1 MQTNNDHDGI
11 KMNLSVRDVA
21 VRLNVSEKTVYKW
34 LKTGLI
40 PSSRIGKS
48 WIITEESVQALIQPS
63 LNNPDGT
70 SAIYNPPVTAPVRAF
85 SAASTA
91 LNGAQ
96 GQDVEYLTRFTS
108 VLTGAVSQGVQGV
121 LGPRASDPATSA
133 TIATA
138 LENAYG
144 EVILQGIGLREFF
157 GDRGHTAILKQMAAE
172 DRSVQIRAILVNP
185 VSEFA
190 RARAVAEDGD
200 QFEDEDRFKAGPLYN
215 DSWRSLN
222 VIAAMKK
229 DAVSRSHFG
238 IDVRFVD
245 HWPSVYL
252 VMTPESTFVETYQFG
267 KPSAAVDGSSIDG
280 LVPMFQF
287 QSGSSYA
294 SILRQHF
301 DYIWSGTN
309 PHVKTHSLADIAAA
323 MQVVV

>member
-1 MQTNNDHDGI
+1 MMNIGDTN
-11 KMNLSVRDVA
+11 MSLSVRDVA

-34 LKTGLI
+34 LKIGLI
-40 PSSRIGKS
+40 PASRIGKS
-48 WIITEESVQALIQPS
+48 WMITEESIQSLIQPS
-63 LNNPDGT
+63 LNNTVGT
-70 SAIYNPPVTAPVRAF
+70 STNIPPPAIAPIRAV
-85 SAASTA
+85 SAASPDA
-91 LNGAQ
+91 NNAQ
-96 GQDVEYLTRFTS
+96 RQDTEYLARFTN
-108 VLTGAVSQGVQGV
+108 VLTGAISQGVNGV

-138 LENAYG
+138 LENAYN

-172 DRSVQIRAILVNP
+172 DRAVQIRAILVNP

-190 RARAVAEDGD
+190 RARAVAEDGA

-229 DAVSRSHFG
+229 DAESRSHFG

-267 KPSAAVDGSSIDG
+267 KPNAAVDGSSIDG

-287 QSGSSYA
+287 QSSSSYA

-301 DYIWSGTN
+301 DYIWSGAN
-309 PHVKTHSLADIAAA
+309 PHVKTHSLADIAEA
-323 MQVVV
+323 MQVIV

>member
-1 MQTNNDHDGI
+1 M
-11 KMNLSVRDVA
+11 MNIGDDNMSLSVRDVA

-34 LKTGLI
+34 LKIGLI
-40 PSSRIGKS
+40 PASRIGKS
-48 WIITEESVQALIQPS
+48 WMITEESIQSLIQPS
-63 LNNPDGT
+63 LNNTVGT
-70 SAIYNPPVTAPVRAF
+70 STNTPPPAIAPIRAV
-85 SAASTA
+85 SAASPDA
-91 LNGAQ
+91 NNAQ
-96 GQDVEYLTRFTS
+96 RQDTEYLARFTN
-108 VLTGAVSQGVQGV
+108 VLTGAISQGVNGV

-138 LENAYG
+138 LENAYN

-172 DRSVQIRAILVNP
+172 DRAVQIRAILVNP

-190 RARAVAEDGD
+190 RARAVAEDGA

-229 DAVSRSHFG
+229 DAESRSHFG

-267 KPSAAVDGSSIDG
+267 KPNAAVDGSSIDG

-287 QSGSSYA
+287 QSSSSYA

-301 DYIWSGTN
+301 DYIWSGAN
-309 PHVKTHSLADIAAA
+309 PHVKTHSLADIAEA
-323 MQVVV
+323 MQVIV

>member
-1 MQTNNDHDGI
+1 M
-11 KMNLSVRDVA
+11 MNIGDSNMSLSVRDVA

-34 LKTGLI
+34 LKIGLI
-40 PSSRIGKS
+40 PASRIGKS
-48 WIITEESVQALIQPS
+48 WMITEESIQSLIQPS
-63 LNNPDGT
+63 LNNTVGPST
-70 SAIYNPPVTAPVRAF
+70 NMPPPAIAPIRAV
-85 SAASTA
+85 SAASPDA
-91 LNGAQ
+91 NNAQ
-96 GQDVEYLTRFTS
+96 RQDTEYLARFTN
-108 VLTGAVSQGVQGV
+108 VLTGAISQGVNGV

-138 LENAYG
+138 LENAYN

-172 DRSVQIRAILVNP
+172 DRAVQIRAILVNP

-190 RARAVAEDGD
+190 RARAVAEDGA

-229 DAVSRSHFG
+229 DAESRSHFG

-267 KPSAAVDGSSIDG
+267 KPNAAVDGSSIDG

-287 QSGSSYA
+287 QSSSSYA

-301 DYIWSGTN
+301 DYIWSGAN
-309 PHVKTHSLADIAAA
+309 PHVKTHSLADIAEA
-323 MQVVV
+323 MQVIV

>member
-1 MQTNNDHDGI
+1 MMNIGDTN
-11 KMNLSVRDVA
+11 MSLSVRDVA

-34 LKTGLI
+34 LKIGLI
-40 PSSRIGKS
+40 PASRIGKS
-48 WIITEESVQALIQPS
+48 WMITEESIQSLIQPS
-63 LNNPDGT
+63 LNNTVGT
-70 SAIYNPPVTAPVRAF
+70 STNMPPPAIAPIRAV
-85 SAASTA
+85 SAASPDA
-91 LNGAQ
+91 NNAQ
-96 GQDVEYLTRFTS
+96 RQDTEYLARFTN
-108 VLTGAVSQGVQGV
+108 VLTGAISQGVNGV

-138 LENAYG
+138 LENAYN

-172 DRSVQIRAILVNP
+172 DRAVQIRAILVNP

-190 RARAVAEDGD
+190 RARAVAEDGA

-229 DAVSRSHFG
+229 DAESRSHFG

-267 KPSAAVDGSSIDG
+267 KPNAAVDGSSIDG

-287 QSGSSYA
+287 QSSSSYA

-301 DYIWSGTN
+301 DYIWSGAN
-309 PHVKTHSLADIAAA
+309 PHVKTHSLADIAEA
-323 MQVVV
+323 MQVIV

>member
-1 MQTNNDHDGI
+1 M
-11 KMNLSVRDVA
+11 MNIGDSNMSLSVRDVA

-34 LKTGLI
+34 LKIGLI
-40 PSSRIGKS
+40 PASRIGKS
-48 WIITEESVQALIQPS
+48 WMITEESIQSLIQPS
-63 LNNPDGT
+63 LNNTVGPST
-70 SAIYNPPVTAPVRAF
+70 NMPPPAIAPIRAV
-85 SAASTA
+85 SAASPDA
-91 LNGAQ
+91 NNAQ
-96 GQDVEYLTRFTS
+96 RQDTEYLARFTN
-108 VLTGAVSQGVQGV
+108 VLTGAISQGVHGV

-138 LENAYG
+138 LENAYN

-172 DRSVQIRAILVNP
+172 DRAVQIRAILVNP

-190 RARAVAEDGD
+190 RARAVAEDGA

-229 DAVSRSHFG
+229 DAESRSHFG

-267 KPSAAVDGSSIDG
+267 KPNAAVDGSSIDG

-287 QSGSSYA
+287 QSSSSYA

-301 DYIWSGTN
+301 DYIWSGAN
-309 PHVKTHSLADIAAA
+309 PHVKTHSLADIAEA
-323 MQVVV
+323 MQVIV

>member
-1 MQTNNDHDGI
+1 M
-11 KMNLSVRDVA
+11 MNIGDDNMSLSVRDVA

-34 LKTGLI
+34 LKIGLI
-40 PSSRIGKS
+40 PASRIGKS
-48 WIITEESVQALIQPS
+48 WMITEESIQSLIQPS
-63 LNNPDGT
+63 LNNTVGT
-70 SAIYNPPVTAPVRAF
+70 STNMPPPGIAPIRAV
-85 SAASTA
+85 STA
-91 LNGAQ
+91 SPDANNAQRQDTEYLARFTNVLNGAI
-96 GQDVEYLTRFTS
+96 
-108 VLTGAVSQGVQGV
+108 SQGVHGV

-138 LENAYG
+138 LENAYN

-172 DRSVQIRAILVNP
+172 DRAVQIRAILVNP

-190 RARAVAEDGD
+190 RARAVAEDGA

-229 DAVSRSHFG
+229 DAESRSHFG

-267 KPSAAVDGSSIDG
+267 KPNAAVDGSSIDG

-287 QSGSSYA
+287 QSSSSYA

-301 DYIWSGTN
+301 DYIWSGAN
-309 PHVKTHSLADIAAA
+309 PHVKTHSLADIAEA
-323 MQVVV
+323 MQVIV

>member
-1 MQTNNDHDGI
+1 MS
-11 KMNLSVRDVA
+11 LSVRDVA

-40 PSSRIGKS
+40 PASRIGKS
-48 WIITEESVQALIQPS
+48 WIITEESVRSLIEPAS
-63 LNNPDGT
+63 T
-70 SAIYNPPVTAPVRAF
+70 IVPVQSTRLSSSTITP
-85 SAASTA
+85 SAANPRGLTVA
-91 LNGAQ
+91 PTERN
-96 GQDVEYLTRFTS
+96 QDIESLARFTN

-121 LGPRASDPATSA
+121 LGPRASDPVTSA
-133 TIATA
+133 TIASA
-138 LENAYG
+138 LESAYD

-172 DRSVQIRAILVNP
+172 DRAVQIRAILVNP

-190 RARAVAEDGD
+190 RARAVAEDGA

-229 DAVSRSHFG
+229 DAESRSHFG

-252 VMTPESTFVETYQFG
+252 VMTNESTFIETYQFG
-267 KPSAAVDGSSIDG
+267 KPDQAVDGSSIDG

-287 QSGSSYA
+287 ASSSSYA
-294 SILRQHF
+294 TILRQHF

-309 PHVKTHSLADIAAA
+309 PHVKTHSLSDIAEA
-323 MQVVV
+323 MHVDV

>member
-1 MQTNNDHDGI
+1 M
-11 KMNLSVRDVA
+11 MNIREGNMSLSVRDVA

-34 LKTGLI
+34 LKIGLI
-40 PSSRIGKS
+40 PASRIGKS
-48 WIITEESVQALIQPS
+48 WMITEESIQSLIQPS
-63 LNNPDGT
+63 LNNTVGT
-70 SAIYNPPVTAPVRAF
+70 STNMPPPAIAPIRAV
-85 SAASTA
+85 SAASPDA
-91 LNGAQ
+91 NNAQ
-96 GQDVEYLTRFTS
+96 RQDTEYLARFTN
-108 VLTGAVSQGVQGV
+108 VLTGAISQGVNGV

-138 LENAYG
+138 LENAYN

-172 DRSVQIRAILVNP
+172 DRAVQIRAILVNP

-190 RARAVAEDGD
+190 RARAVAEDGA

-229 DAVSRSHFG
+229 DAESRSHFG

-267 KPSAAVDGSSIDG
+267 KPNAAVDGSSIDG

-287 QSGSSYA
+287 QSSSSYA

-301 DYIWSGTN
+301 DYIWSGAN
-309 PHVKTHSLADIAAA
+309 PHVKTHSLADIAEA
-323 MQVVV
+323 MQVIV

>member
-1 MQTNNDHDGI
+1 MS
-11 KMNLSVRDVA
+11 LSVRDVA

-34 LKTGLI
+34 LKNGLI
-40 PSSRIGKS
+40 PASRIGKS
-48 WIITEESVQALIQPS
+48 WIITEESVKGLIEP
-63 LNNPDGT
+63 T
-70 SAIYNPPVTAPVRAF
+70 VTVAPV
-85 SAASTA
+85 AASRYSP
-91 LNGAQ
+91 GAVMPVAADPSVVTVASLEQ
-96 GQDVEYLTRFTS
+96 NQEAGYLTKFTN
-108 VLTGAVSQGVQGV
+108 VLTGAVSHGVQGI
-121 LGPRASDPATSA
+121 LGPRGSDPATSA

-138 LENAYG
+138 LENAYD

-172 DRSVQIRAILVNP
+172 DRAVQIRAILVNP

-190 RARAVAEDGD
+190 RARAVAEDGA

-229 DAVSRSHFG
+229 DAESRDHFG

-252 VMTPESTFVETYQFG
+252 VMTSESTFIETYHFG
-267 KPSAAVDGSSIDG
+267 KPNAAVDGSSIDG

-287 QSGSSYA
+287 DSSSSYA
-294 SILRQHF
+294 AILRQHF
-301 DYIWSGTN
+301 DYIWSGAN
-309 PHVKTHSLADIAAA
+309 PHVKTYSLADIADA
-323 MQVVV
+323 MQVDV

>member
-1 MQTNNDHDGI
+1 M
-11 KMNLSVRDVA
+11 MNIGDDNMSLSVRDVA

-34 LKTGLI
+34 LKIGLI
-40 PSSRIGKS
+40 PASRIGKS
-48 WIITEESVQALIQPS
+48 WMITEESIQSLIQPS
-63 LNNPDGT
+63 LNNTVGPST
-70 SAIYNPPVTAPVRAF
+70 NMPPPAIAPIRAV
-85 SAASTA
+85 SAASPDA
-91 LNGAQ
+91 NNAQ
-96 GQDVEYLTRFTS
+96 RQDTEYLARFTN
-108 VLTGAVSQGVQGV
+108 VLTGAISQGVNGV

-138 LENAYG
+138 LENAYN

-172 DRSVQIRAILVNP
+172 DRAVQIRAILVNP

-190 RARAVAEDGD
+190 RARAVAEDGA

-229 DAVSRSHFG
+229 DAESRSHFG

-267 KPSAAVDGSSIDG
+267 KPNAAVDGSSIDG

-287 QSGSSYA
+287 QSSSSYA

-301 DYIWSGTN
+301 DYIWSGAN
-309 PHVKTHSLADIAAA
+309 PHVKTHSLADIAEA
-323 MQVVV
+323 MQVIV

>member
-1 MQTNNDHDGI
+1 MS
-11 KMNLSVRDVA
+11 LSVRDVA
-21 VRLNVSEKTVYKW
+21 ARLNVSEKTVYKW

-40 PSSRIGKS
+40 PASRIGKS
-48 WIITEESVQALIQPS
+48 WMITEESVQSLIEPS
-63 LNNPDGT
+63 SNTAQGSAQLVGT
-70 SAIYNPPVTAPVRAF
+70 SSASPVTVPTATRA
-85 SAASTA
+85 TQP
-91 LNGAQ
+91 Q
-96 GQDVEYLTRFTS
+96 GNQDAVYLARFTN
-108 VLTGAVSQGVQGV
+108 VLTGAVSQGMQAV
-121 LGPRASDPATSA
+121 LGPRASEPSTTA
-133 TIATA
+133 TIAAA
-138 LENAYG
+138 LGNAHD

-172 DRSVQIRAILVNP
+172 DRAVQIRAILVNP

-190 RARAVAEDGD
+190 RARAVAEDGA

-229 DAVSRSHFG
+229 EAKSRSHFG

-287 QSGSSYA
+287 QSNSSYA

-309 PHVKTHSLADIAAA
+309 PHVKTHSLADIAEA

>member
-1 MQTNNDHDGI
+1 M
-11 KMNLSVRDVA
+11 MNIGDSNMSLSVRDVA

-34 LKTGLI
+34 LKIGLI
-40 PSSRIGKS
+40 PASRIGKS
-48 WIITEESVQALIQPS
+48 WMITEESIQSLIQPS
-63 LNNPDGT
+63 LNNTVGT
-70 SAIYNPPVTAPVRAF
+70 STNTPPPAIAPIRAV
-85 SAASTA
+85 SAASPDA
-91 LNGAQ
+91 NNAQ
-96 GQDVEYLTRFTS
+96 RQDTEYLARFTN
-108 VLTGAVSQGVQGV
+108 VLTGAISQGVNGV

-138 LENAYG
+138 LENAYN

-172 DRSVQIRAILVNP
+172 DRAVQIRAILVNP

-190 RARAVAEDGD
+190 RARAVAEDGA

-229 DAVSRSHFG
+229 DAESRSHFG

-267 KPSAAVDGSSIDG
+267 KPNAAVDGSSIDG

-287 QSGSSYA
+287 QSSSSYA

-301 DYIWSGTN
+301 DYIWSGAN
-309 PHVKTHSLADIAAA
+309 PHVKTHSLADIAEA
-323 MQVVV
+323 MQVIV

>member
-1 MQTNNDHDGI
+1 M
-11 KMNLSVRDVA
+11 MNIGDSNMSLSVRDVA

-34 LKTGLI
+34 LKIGLI
-40 PSSRIGKS
+40 PASRIGKS
-48 WIITEESVQALIQPS
+48 WMITEESIQSLIQPS
-63 LNNPDGT
+63 LNNTVGT
-70 SAIYNPPVTAPVRAF
+70 STNMPPPAIAPIRAV
-85 SAASTA
+85 SAASPDA
-91 LNGAQ
+91 NNAQ
-96 GQDVEYLTRFTS
+96 RQDTEYLARFTN
-108 VLTGAVSQGVQGV
+108 VLTGAISQGVNGV

-138 LENAYG
+138 LENAYN

-172 DRSVQIRAILVNP
+172 DRAVQIRAILVNP

-190 RARAVAEDGD
+190 RARAVAEDGA

-229 DAVSRSHFG
+229 DAESRSHFG

-267 KPSAAVDGSSIDG
+267 KPNAAVDGSSIDG

-287 QSGSSYA
+287 QSSSSYA

-301 DYIWSGTN
+301 DYIWSGAN
-309 PHVKTHSLADIAAA
+309 PHVKTHSLADIAEA
-323 MQVVV
+323 MQVIV

>member
-1 MQTNNDHDGI
+1 MS
-11 KMNLSVRDVA
+11 LSVRDVA

-40 PSSRIGKS
+40 PASRIGKS
-48 WIITEESVQALIQPS
+48 WIITEDSVQSLIEPVQSITPAPQS
-63 LNNPDGT
+63 QVPGLAITPAESGRSAVGVTPLEPTQEAGYLAKFTNVLND
-70 SAIYNPPVTAPVRAF
+70 
-85 SAASTA
+85 
-91 LNGAQ
+91 
-96 GQDVEYLTRFTS
+96 
-108 VLTGAVSQGVQGV
+108 AVGQGVQGI
-121 LGPRASDPATSA
+121 LGPRASDPAT
-133 TIATA
+133 IAAIGAA
-138 LENAYG
+138 LESAYD
-144 EVILQGIGLREFF
+144 EVLLQGIGLREFF

-172 DRSVQIRAILVNP
+172 DRAVQVRAILVNP

-190 RARAVAEDGD
+190 RARAVAEDGA

-229 DAVSRSHFG
+229 QAESCSHFG

-252 VMTPESTFVETYQFG
+252 VMTGQSTFVETYLFG
-267 KPSAAVDGSSIDG
+267 KPGGAVDGSSIDG

-287 QSGSSYA
+287 QSTSSYSA
-294 SILRQHF
+294 ILRQHF
-301 DYIWSGTN
+301 DYIWSGAN

-323 MQVVV
+323 MQVDV

>member
-1 MQTNNDHDGI
+1 M
-11 KMNLSVRDVA
+11 MNIREGNMSLSVRDVA

-34 LKTGLI
+34 LKIGLI
-40 PSSRIGKS
+40 PASRIGKS
-48 WIITEESVQALIQPS
+48 WMITEESIQSLIQPS
-63 LNNPDGT
+63 LNNTVGT
-70 SAIYNPPVTAPVRAF
+70 STNIPPPAIAPIRAV
-85 SAASTA
+85 SAASPDA
-91 LNGAQ
+91 NNAQ
-96 GQDVEYLTRFTS
+96 RQDAEYLARFTN
-108 VLTGAVSQGVQGV
+108 VLTGAISQGVNGV

-138 LENAYG
+138 LENAYN

-172 DRSVQIRAILVNP
+172 DRAVQIRAILVNP

-190 RARAVAEDGD
+190 RARAVAEDGA

-229 DAVSRSHFG
+229 DAESRSHFG

-267 KPSAAVDGSSIDG
+267 KPNAAVDGSSIDG

-287 QSGSSYA
+287 QSSSSYA

-301 DYIWSGTN
+301 DYIWSGAN
-309 PHVKTHSLADIAAA
+309 PHVKTHSLADIAEA
-323 MQVVV
+323 MQVIV

>member
-1 MQTNNDHDGI
+1 M
-11 KMNLSVRDVA
+11 MNIREGNMSLSVRDVA

-34 LKTGLI
+34 LKIGLI
-40 PSSRIGKS
+40 PASRIGKS
-48 WIITEESVQALIQPS
+48 WMITEESIQSLIQPS
-63 LNNPDGT
+63 LNNTVGT
-70 SAIYNPPVTAPVRAF
+70 STNTPPPAIAPIRAV
-85 SAASTA
+85 SAASPEA
-91 LNGAQ
+91 YNAQ
-96 GQDVEYLTRFTS
+96 RQDTEYLARFTN
-108 VLTGAVSQGVQGV
+108 VLTGAISQGVHGV

-138 LENAYG
+138 LENAYD

-172 DRSVQIRAILVNP
+172 DRAVQIRAILVNP

-190 RARAVAEDGD
+190 RARAVAEDGA

-229 DAVSRSHFG
+229 DAESRSHFG

-267 KPSAAVDGSSIDG
+267 KPNAAVDGSSIDG

-287 QSGSSYA
+287 QSSSSYA

-301 DYIWSGTN
+301 DYIWSGAN
-309 PHVKTHSLADIAAA
+309 PHVKTHSLADIAEA
-323 MQVVV
+323 MQVIV